1 MIVIMLLG
9 KNATQSVGSTTQKWT
24 PESKEEVETA
34 LSNGAFLKTH
44 VTISDP
50 SYPTKEQ
57 GKA

>member
-1 MIVIMLLG
+1 MLLG

-50 SYPTKEQ
+50 SYPTNKEQ